1 MRVHVTTE
9 LDAMRGI
16 VAAMESLCDDE
27 GARRRVMRWVV
38 DRYGRDVATVTA
50 VGIQLPVEKPLEQI
64 KERPSWDRERQE
76 PCRCGR
82 VGALWN
88 GGSATLSDG
97 SRHTTTGCFPPP
109 EPVDTMPEPACAHE
123 SWEAD
128 SAGNASKC
136 TDCGAILPPN
146 WADKVAE
153 PPFHA
158 KRSTR

>member
-16 VAAMESLCDDE
+16 VSAMESLCDDDA
-27 GARRRVMRWVV
+27 ARRRVMRWVV
-38 DRYGRDVATVTA
+38 DRYARDVATVTA
-50 VGIQLPVEKPLEQI
+50 VGIQLPVEKPLERI
-64 KERPSWDRERQE
+64 KERPSWD
-76 PCRCGR
+76 P
-82 VGALWN
+82 A
-88 GGSATLSDG
+88 
-97 SRHTTTGCFPPP
+97 
-109 EPVDTMPEPACAHE
+109 PVDTMPEPACAHE

-128 SAGNASKC
+128 SKGNASKC
-136 TDCGAILPPN
+136 ADCGAILPPN

>member
-16 VAAMESLCDDE
+16 VAAMESLCDDDA
-27 GARRRVMRWVV
+27 ARRRVMRWVV
-38 DRYGRDVATVTA
+38 DRYARDVATVTA
-50 VGIQLPVEKPLEQI
+50 VGIQLPVEKPLMVP
-64 KERPSWDRERQE
+64 PS
-76 PCRCGR
+76 
-82 VGALWN
+82 V
-88 GGSATLSDG
+88 
-97 SRHTTTGCFPPP
+97 
-109 EPVDTMPEPACAHE
+109 VDTVSMPEPACAHE

-128 SAGNASKC
+128 SRGNASKC

-158 KRSTR
+158 LRSRR